1 VRRADLAS
9 WSLGTFHAC
18 VLAIALL
25 VVVYRLGG
33 LDDALAGLSTAHGFA
48 LFLGLWAA
56 TVFTTTRA
64 LEAYR
69 RSPAA
74 PGGDLGPLVPSALR
88 WGALNGVLFLWYLAV
103 TQLVAVLA
111 SRPRLETLML
121 VPAAMPFLSIAS
133 LVAFVVGA
141 LVGLVFGTI
150 DVQLLRLARSV
161 AGASGVEVT
170 RT

>member
-1 VRRADLAS
+1 M
-9 WSLGTFHAC
+9 
-18 VLAIALL
+18 
-25 VVVYRLGG
+25 
-33 LDDALAGLSTAHGFA
+33 
-48 LFLGLWAA
+48 
-56 TVFTTTRA
+56 
-64 LEAYR
+64 
-69 RSPAA
+69 
-74 PGGDLGPLVPSALR
+74 
-88 WGALNGVLFLWYLAV
+88 FLWYLAV

-121 VPAAMPFLSIAS
+121 VPAALPVLTIAS

>member
-1 VRRADLAS
+1 
-9 WSLGTFHAC
+9 
-18 VLAIALL
+18 
-25 VVVYRLGG
+25 
-33 LDDALAGLSTAHGFA
+33 
-48 LFLGLWAA
+48 
-56 TVFTTTRA
+56 
-64 LEAYR
+64 
-69 RSPAA
+69 
-74 PGGDLGPLVPSALR
+74 
-88 WGALNGVLFLWYLAV
+88 LFLWYLAV

-121 VPAAMPFLSIAS
+121 VPAALPVLTIAS

-161 AGASGVEVT
+161 AGASGVEIT